1 MVGNCH
7 HTACKRKRRRRKNAN
22 EYDAES
28 LPRMRERKP
37 RPGEVCCRCQQG
49 LDVRKNPSPGRSG
62 EVFLLDIPFYR
73 IRRRRGGGG
82 RRLLSARSGLVSKV
96 PKGEAPGPP
105 IFSGLIQTPAPGP
118 PAERTVSRL
127 EDGFGPA
134 IQPEEN
140 QISGTHPL
148 LSLSHRRRFL
158 FLNSQFSKGR
168 LGATAVVATRL

>member
-1 MVGNCH
+1 MSILGGFRRISLKGHRMPPRTTQKSHRPRVSDRTMVGNCQ

-73 IRRRRGGGG
+73 TRHREITISQDPFCI
-82 RRLLSARSGLVSKV
+82 LLPLCNNKDKLYANILNLLWVQLLAQGSWIPTHSAK
-96 PKGEAPGPP
+96 
-105 IFSGLIQTPAPGP
+105 F
-118 PAERTVSRL
+118 AEWM
-127 EDGFGPA
+127 G
-134 IQPEEN
+134 
-140 QISGTHPL
+140 HP
-148 LSLSHRRRFL
+148 
-158 FLNSQFSKGR
+158 
-168 LGATAVVATRL
+168 ATRPTIKD